1 LSSLPAAILPPAP
14 SVASQPVEK
23 GTVMANRRFPLL
35 GKTIALGAVLL
46 ALMLALQSVSGVV
59 AEREGRLRE
68 AERSVAA
75 SLAAAQTLVGPVIAR
90 ACSETWEVAQ
100 GEGKDKKTVTERRD
114 YKLSATPAT
123 LDVQGDVAIEPRYR
137 GIFKVNGYV
146 LKARLRATWDD
157 GASLVPQAEH
167 AGSRLHCDAPVLF
180 VALGDSRG
188 VRSAAVQIDGAAVPV
203 SAGTLH
209 AAHPRG
215 FHADVADSFAGAKR
229 PLRAEV
235 GIELVGTGELA
246 FAPVGGST
254 QVLLASD
261 WPHPSF
267 GGRFLPLERQVGE
280 NGFKAR
286 WQLNALATTAPQAAS
301 HGAPACRPYD
311 GVTDDVSPPEE
322 RRRGQCVETFGVA
335 FIDPVSP
342 YVLSDRAT
350 KYGLLFIALTFVGVG
365 AIEVLRRLR
374 VHPIQYLLV
383 GSAIA
388 VFFLLLAS
396 LSEHVPFAAAYL
408 AAAAACTAL
417 LTFYGSFVLRGSRA
431 GAAFGAALAAL
442 YGALYA
448 LLQLEQTAL
457 LLGSLMLFAVLAA
470 LMVATRRIDWYGLFA
485 RMRAE
490 SSAPAQAATGATPP
504 APV

>member
-1 LSSLPAAILPPAP
+1 MAI
-14 SVASQPVEK
+14 
-23 GTVMANRRFPLL
+23 RRFPLL
-35 GKTIALGAVLL
+35 GKSLALAGVVIALV
-46 ALMLALQSVSGVV
+46 MALQTVNGVV

-75 SLAAAQTLVGPVIAR
+75 SLAAAQTLVGPVIER
-90 ACSETWEVAQ
+90 DCSEAWESTQ
-100 GEGKDKKTVTERRD
+100 GEGKDRKTVTERRD
-114 YKLSATPAT
+114 FKLSATPAT
-123 LDVQGDVAIEPRYR
+123 LDVKGDVAIEPRYR

-146 LKARLRATWDD
+146 LKARLVAAWND
-157 GASLVPQAEH
+157 GAALVPVAEH
-167 AGSRLHCDAPVLF
+167 PGSRLRCDAPAMF

-203 SAGTLH
+203 LAGTGH

-215 FHADVADSFAGAKR
+215 FHADVAEAFAGARR

-235 GIELVGTGELA
+235 GVELVGTGELA
-246 FAPVGGST
+246 FAPIGDST
-254 QVLLASD
+254 VVALASD

-267 GGRFLPLERQVGE
+267 AGRFLPIERQVGE
-280 NGFKAR
+280 SGFSAR
-286 WQLNALATTAPQAAS
+286 WRLNSLATTAPQAAGA
-301 HGAPACRPYD
+301 GAPACRLYD
-311 GVTDDVSPPEE
+311 GVAEEGSPRDDA
-322 RRRGQCVETFGVA
+322 RRCVETFGVT

-350 KYGLLFIALTFVGVG
+350 KYGLLFIALTFVAV
-365 AIEVLRRLR
+365 AAVEVMRRVR

-383 GSAIA
+383 GSALAI
-388 VFFLLLAS
+388 FFLLLVS
-396 LSEHVPFAAAYL
+396 LSEHVPFAIAYL

-431 GAAFGAALAAL
+431 GAAFGAGVAAL

-457 LLGSLMLFAVLAA
+457 LLGSTMLFAVLAV
-470 LMVATRRIDWYGLFA
+470 LMVATRRIDWYGLFD

-490 SSAPAQAATGATPP
+490 SGAAPAQAAASGAV
-504 APV
+504 AASA